1 MARKRG
7 RTMSYLQV
15 PDALLESNAF
25 FALSPTAKSIL
36 WLACRKHMKFWTA
49 KKAMVIFGLSKT
61 EIMSLGIGHN
71 LVAPALRELT
81 AAGLVVLIQKG
92 YGGDGVKNGVVSQ
105 YRLAFLDEDRKHV
118 FAEPHTVDEWK
129 EILHKA
135 KVCKEKSKTPKRG
148 LLQASEQGPKTGPLR
163 GQKAKTPKQGL
174 FCIYGHYHSRAQAV
188 VMRAETG
195 RRQPSPAAAT
205 TA

>member
-1 MARKRG
+1 
-7 RTMSYLQV
+7 MSYLQV

-148 LLQASEQGPKTGPLR
+148 LARPQNGACYKPPS
-163 GQKAKTPKQGL
+163 KAPKQGL
-174 FCIYGHYHSRAQAV
+174 LGGRKPRPQNRASSVSTAITTPGHRLWS
-188 VMRAETG
+188 
-195 RRQPSPAAAT
+195 
-205 TA
+205 